1 MVDPTPRTFDKQG
14 GTVETAQAA
23 WFHEPLAPREGTRSA
38 EEHRGIKA
46 PGRFE
51 VLNTGPRTPGKATSP
66 ASSLEWG
73 LWY

>member
-14 GTVETAQAA
+14 GTVETAQEA

-38 EEHRGIKA
+38 EEHRGIQA

-51 VLNTGPRTPGKATSP
+51 VLNTAQDPGEGCC
-66 ASSLEWG
+66 SLHQP
-73 LWY
+73 

>member
-38 EEHRGIKA
+38 EEHGAFRLQA
-46 PGRFE
+46 
-51 VLNTGPRTPGKATSP
+51 
-66 ASSLEWG
+66 G
-73 LWY
+73 LRS